1 MATFCAIIGFIIGL
15 RGGFFVSLFFAY
27 IGYSIGKAIQEG
39 KFAAEMG
46 SRTTRRPSNQSRGG
60 SSRGYRQQSE
70 QRREYLFY
78 TTAGAMLAKMAKA
91 DGHVTKVEIAAVER
105 SFRRLGLSP
114 EARKLAVN
122 SFRAAKD
129 DHRTIYE
136 YASEFTQVV
145 GSLEVR
151 ELFYEL
157 LWDLACADGVVTEE
171 EDAILQRITGP
182 LQIAMD
188 WYYIYSNDRLGTGYR
203 RQRRQHS
210 GSSRSGSS
218 DYSRRQSEPPP
229 RPPRDELAEAYS
241 ILGVSS
247 TASDDE
253 VKKAYREKAKKC
265 HPDVLRAQGLPEE
278 MIGKATEQMARI
290 NEAWSRIKSARGI

>member
-1 MATFCAIIGFIIGL
+1 MANIFAIIGFLIGL
-15 RGGFFVSLFFAY
+15 KGGFWGALFFAY
-27 IGYSIGKAIQEG
+27 VGYSLGNAIQKG
-39 KFAAEMG
+39 KLSAGASG
-46 SRTTRRPSNQSRGG
+46 RPSGRSRGTVRG
-60 SSRGYRQQSE
+60 GYREQSD
-70 QRREYLFY
+70 QRREFLFY
-78 TTAGAMLAKMAKA
+78 TTAGAMLAKMAKV
-91 DGHVTKVEIAAVER
+91 DGRVTEVEIEAVER
-105 SFRRLGLSP
+105 SFRRLGLSA
-114 EARKLAVN
+114 EGRRLAVN
-122 SFRAAKD
+122 AFRKAKD
-129 DHRTIYE
+129 DSHTIYA
-136 YASEFTQVV
+136 YASEFAQAVE
-145 GSLEVR
+145 SLELR

-157 LWDLACADGVVTEE
+157 LWDLACADGVVTNE

-203 RQRRQHS
+203 RQRRQQGG
-210 GSSRSGSS
+210 GSSRNSSS

-229 RPPRDELAEAYS
+229 RPRDELAEAYS

-265 HPDVLRAQGLPEE
+265 HPDVLRAQGLPEA